1 MASTINASTT
11 LGLISTADTSGV
23 LQLQTANTAALTIN
37 ASQNVGVG
45 TASPANKLHVNGTGD
60 SGRFQGTSRS
70 LYIATDTNASAIW
83 NGAGQTGEGVYL
95 NAASNQLDL
104 YTGSTVKVR
113 IDASGNLGLGVTPS
127 AWYSTVKAF
136 QFGAGGLL
144 DGRTNDAA
152 QATLGAGYYLD
163 SGATYRYISTT
174 GATRFVQ
181 ASGAYLW
188 FTAASGTAG
197 NAISFTQAMTLDAD
211 GDLGVGITS
220 PLYKIHSSGT
230 VARKYTTPGT
240 TGSPAEEAGFVYADD
255 GSTPVAGIWFFNTFS
270 SGNTTQMAFKTRNSA
285 GTVVEAVRI
294 DASQNLLVGTTS
306 SIGGK
311 IQVVFDGTAGDGVG
325 LKTNNATLDAVF
337 IRFINS
343 AGSTA
348 GRIYQNGT
356 TSVSYVTSSD
366 KRLKIDNG
374 IATDTNVIDNAIV
387 HDYQWKSNNKIERG
401 LFAQEAYENKPESV
415 FVGDDELTED
425 GSLKNPWGIDYSK
438 YVPDLIVHAQQLK
451 KQVQEQ
457 QAIIE
462 SLKARLDA
470 ANL

>member
-294 DASQNLLVGTTS
+294 DASQNLLVGTTNTNP
-306 SIGGK
+306 GGAD
-311 IQVVFDGTAGDGVG
+311 I
-325 LKTNNATLDAVF
+325 
-337 IRFINS
+337 
-343 AGSTA
+343 
-348 GRIYQNGT
+348 
-356 TSVSYVTSSD
+356 
-366 KRLKIDNG
+366 NG
-374 IATDTNVIDNAIV
+374 IALRPGNFSVISALGATP
-387 HDYQWKSNNKIERG
+387 S
-401 LFAQEAYENKPESV
+401 S
-415 FVGDDELTED
+415 
-425 GSLKNPWGIDYSK
+425 
-438 YVPDLIVHAQQLK
+438 
-451 KQVQEQ
+451 
-457 QAIIE
+457 
-462 SLKARLDA
+462 
-470 ANL
+470 